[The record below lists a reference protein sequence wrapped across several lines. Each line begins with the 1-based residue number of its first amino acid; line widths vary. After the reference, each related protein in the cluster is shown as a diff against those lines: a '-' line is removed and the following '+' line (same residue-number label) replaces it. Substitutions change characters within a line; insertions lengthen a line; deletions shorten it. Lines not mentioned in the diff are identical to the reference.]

1 MKRFLA
7 ILLTL
12 AMGLSMAACGQAGQS
27 AGAEAPAGDAAR
39 PAGSTDTAEDPMAK
53 SVAVI
58 LQEGGLGDQGYND
71 NAKIGLDMM
80 AEKYGIKGTM
90 VEAAAPAEADTFIRQ
105 LAEDGYPLIIC
116 LDWVII
122 DYVKAASVDYPDTKF
137 VVLGKALP
145 GPGTQENLIE
155 PYTALHE
162 WAFMAALASIEVA
175 TDGNE
180 LIKANARPGCNVA
193 VLTPGESVNTAR
205 QRSAYDQCI
214 EAVNPQTKAVWDY
227 TGSYTDSALNQQIVE
242 NMIKNSNVE
251 VVWPMVG
258 TGALATFTTCKL
270 NNAYVLGCDSNQDG
284 VEPGTV
290 VTSVLHNTTYMV
302 TNIIEDWQA
311 GTLVGTNEYYWGL
324 ESGVV
329 GLTDFA
335 TMAAFPGVNKENL
348 AKIIAN
354 IDAYAQKIISGDF
367 IVYDYFQND
376 NTEYKDWKAAHP
388 DTDYTSW
395 VKAGRPA

>member
-1 MKRFLA
+1 MKRILA
-7 ILLTL
+7 AVLSL
-12 AMGLSMAACGQAGQS
+12 AMCLSITACAKPAAGSEASASPEAAAQPSQS
-27 AGAEAPAGDAAR
+27 AG
-39 PAGSTDTAEDPMAK
+39 GSKEN
-53 SVAVI
+53 SVAII

-80 AEKYGIKGTM
+80 IEKHGIQGTL
-90 VEAAAPAEADTFIRQ
+90 VEATAPAEADTFIRQ

-145 GPGTQENLIE
+145 GPGTQGNLIE

-162 WAFMAALASIEVA
+162 WAFMAGLASILIA

-180 LIKANARPGCNVA
+180 LIAANGRPGCNVA

-214 EAVNPQTKAVWDY
+214 EAVNPDTKALWDY

-242 NMIKNSNVE
+242 NMIVNSNVE
-251 VVWPMVG
+251 VVWAMVG

-270 NNAYVLGCDSNQDG
+270 NNAYVLGCDSNQDA

-290 VTSVLHNTTYMV
+290 ATSVLHNTTYMV
-302 TNIIEDWQA
+302 TNIIDDWVA
-311 GTLVGTNEYYWGL
+311 GTLSGSNEYYWGL

-329 GLTDFA
+329 GLTDFS
-335 TMAAFPGVNKENL
+335 TMAAFPGTNKENL
-348 AKIIAN
+348 KKIMDSIGEYSA
-354 IDAYAQKIISGDF
+354 KIISGDF
-367 IVYDYFQND
+367 IVYDYFQNA
-376 NTEYKDWKAAHP
+376 NVEYKDWKAAHP
-388 DTDYTSW
+388 NTDYTAW